1 MNRQMMIFILAG
13 LIILVAGVSLYAQ
26 MGSTQTVSEKTEK
39 NKMNL
44 KKLTDEEK
52 AVIINKGTEAP
63 FTGKYVHNDKKGTYT
78 CKQCGAPLFKSDAKF
93 DSKTGWPSFDDAIK
107 GAVKEKT
114 DRDGMRTEI
123 VCAKCG
129 AHLVQ

>member
-1 MNRQMMIFILAG
+1 
-13 LIILVAGVSLYAQ
+13 
-26 MGSTQTVSEKTEK
+26 
-39 NKMNL
+39 MNL

-129 AHLVQ
+129 AHLV